1 MFVFYITGNL
11 FHFLL
16 SYYSSVLFCFCQ
28 KIAERF
34 QIPTPER
41 SKNHSMSIT
50 LSRMASYTENVPCV
64 CVCILFHFSQGSLF
78 PKLVHMWL
86 VLSHQQSLQ
95 IQRVRIILSVTFDSE
110 MHNKHLKHITRV
122 HTALS
127 FQGHRLRIL
136 LPGFRGSFQI
146 LLPPHTYMSVR
157 ACTTALS
164 YPGVSYGVFEMS
176 H

>member
-1 MFVFYITGNL
+1 
-11 FHFLL
+11 
-16 SYYSSVLFCFCQ
+16 
-28 KIAERF
+28 
-34 QIPTPER
+34 
-41 SKNHSMSIT
+41 MSIT

-122 HTALS
+122 HTALP

-164 YPGVSYGVFEMS
+164 YPGWVISLCLRNEKEKKLIYCPRRYFPSIVCNGL
-176 H
+176 